1 MTASIGRHIPWPPLR
16 RGVDEEVGVPG
27 TVGIVG
33 FGTMGAGIAQVC
45 LEAGHRVIAR
55 DVSDDLLEAGR
66 SRIGSG
72 IARRVAKGQLAA
84 DAADEAVGRLETA
97 LELQALAPADVV
109 IEAIVEQLDAKRAL
123 LAALDDVVR
132 PDTILATNTSAIS
145 VTSIA
150 MASARPERV
159 VGMHFFNPA
168 PLMKLV
174 EVVHTDLVDDDRF
187 AAALEFA
194 RGLGKE
200 AVACPDTPGF
210 LVNRLLIPLLNDAV
224 RAHEETGVP
233 IEDIDRAMQ
242 HGAGWPMGP
251 FALADMIGLDV
262 HVHAAEAL
270 WESSREERMAPPAR
284 LVRMVRAG
292 FLGRKTGRGFFR
304 YG

>member
-1 MTASIGRHIPWPPLR
+1 MAASIGRHIPWPPLR
-16 RGVDEEVGVPG
+16 RGVEEEVAVPR

-55 DVSDDLLEAGR
+55 DVSEDVLAAGR
-66 SRIGSG
+66 ERIGSG
-72 IARRVAKGQLAA
+72 IARRVAKGELAAEAA
-84 DAADEAVGRLETA
+84 DAAVGRLSTA
-97 LELQALAPADVV
+97 LELEALAAVDVV
-109 IEAIVEQLDAKRAL
+109 IEAIVEDLEAKREL
-123 LAALDDVVR
+123 VRALDDVVR
-132 PDTILATNTSAIS
+132 ADAIVATNTSAIS

-150 MASARPERV
+150 AGSAHPERV
-159 VGMHFFNPA
+159 VGLHFFNPA
-168 PLMKLV
+168 PLMRLV
-174 EVVHTDLVDDDRF
+174 EVVRTHVVDEECFGD
-187 AAALEFA
+187 ALEFA

-210 LVNRLLIPLLNDAV
+210 VVNRLLIPLLNDAV
-224 RAHEETGVP
+224 RMHEETGVP
-233 IEDIDRAMQ
+233 LEDIDRALKF
-242 HGAGWPMGP
+242 GAGWPMGP

-270 WESSREERMAPPAR
+270 WEASREPRMAPPAR

-292 FLGRKTGRGFFR
+292 HYGRKSGRGFFR